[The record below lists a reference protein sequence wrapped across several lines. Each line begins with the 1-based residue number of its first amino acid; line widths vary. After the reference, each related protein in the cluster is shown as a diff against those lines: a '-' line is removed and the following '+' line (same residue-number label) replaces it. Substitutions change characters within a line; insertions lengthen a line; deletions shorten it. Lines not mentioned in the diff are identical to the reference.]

1 MLKNYLYTYSY
12 HEDEDSLCKLEMR
25 SFFGFDTPSSILES
39 PIKINPSRSP
49 FMKARLDEIFRSTSI
64 EQLIE
69 EVRELK
75 AFDRTCKVMFVQ
87 NGNQKKTDKIGFQ
100 QRRLI
105 EREVGLN
112 LPGEVDLINPEVI
125 FGLLQVENG
134 WVFGEYV
141 KGKSVWFEH
150 QVKPHH
156 YSTALSTRVA
166 RAVVNIAVPNPTGVK
181 VIDPCCGIGTIL
193 VEALSMKIDIVG
205 RDLNPLVISGAREN
219 ITYFGF
225 VGEVVL
231 GDMRNVIKQYD
242 VAIIDMPYNL
252 CSVLPSD
259 IQLEMLNSAHQYAKK
274 VIIITIEPIDSIL
287 DQVGFRVLDRCV
299 ARKGSF
305 SRDVIVCES
314 VNM

>member
-1 MLKNYLYTYSY
+1 MLKNYLYLYSY

-25 SFFGFDTPSSILES
+25 SFFGFDTSSSILES
-39 PIKINPSRSP
+39 TIKIDPSRSP
-49 FMKARLDEIFRSTSI
+49 FMKARLDEIVRSTSI

-69 EVRELK
+69 QVRELK
-75 AFDRTCKVMFVQ
+75 TFERTCKVLFVQ
-87 NGNQKKTDKIGFQ
+87 HGNLKKTEKIGFQ

-105 EREVGLN
+105 EREVGMN
-112 LPGEVDLINPEVI
+112 LAGQVDLINPEVI
-125 FGLLQVENG
+125 FGLLKVEDG

-166 RAVVNIAVPNPTGVK
+166 RAVVNIAAPNPTDLK

-193 VEALSMKIDIVG
+193 IEALSMKIDIVG
-205 RDLNPLVISGAREN
+205 RDLNPLVVSGAREN
-219 ITYFGF
+219 IAYFGF
-225 VGEVVL
+225 AGEVVL
-231 GDMRNVIKQYD
+231 GDMRNVINQYD

-259 IQLEMLNSAHQYAKK
+259 IQFEMLNSAHKYAQK
-274 VIIITIEPIDSIL
+274 VIVITIEPIDFIL
-287 DQVGFRVLDRCV
+287 DQAGFRVVDRCV

-305 SRDVIVCES
+305 SRDIFVCES
-314 VNM
+314 VM